1 MTIER
6 LNDAVA
12 AAKAEVKTALEI
24 ILSALNQGQRKKLA
38 GSPAV
43 GELLERYGVEM
54 EACRI
59 NFSTPNNNP

>member
-54 EACRI
+54 EA
-59 NFSTPNNNP
+59 